1 VTLGYVVRRVLL
13 FVLVVWAATSFIFFL
28 PRLAPGRDPIRERL
42 SMMAV
47 SGSVMQSAI
56 EEMARA
62 YEARFGLDQPLY
74 LQYLRFLGDIARLD
88 FNYSLLMYPSR
99 VIDLI
104 GQALPWTI
112 GLLLTSTL
120 LAFSIGSLLGGLL
133 AWPKAPRALSYLLP
147 PLFAFSAVPYYLLG
161 VLLVYLLAFRLR
173 LFPIS
178 GGAPAGIV
186 PTLTLEYGLTV
197 IYHSILPAL
206 SIVLA
211 AIGFWALAMRGMMVT
226 TQGEDFMLLAEAKGL
241 KGWRVFLSY
250 GMRTSIL
257 PQITSLALSLG
268 HIVSGALL
276 VEIIF
281 QYPGVGT
288 LLFKAIS
295 GFDFFT
301 INGIVFFVIVG
312 VGLATLLL
320 DLTYH
325 LLDPRIKQVRT

>member
-1 VTLGYVVRRVLL
+1 MTPGYVVRRVLL
-13 FVLVVWAATSFIFFL
+13 FVLVVWMATSVIFFL

-42 SMMAV
+42 MMMSV

-74 LQYLRFLGDIARLD
+74 VQYFRFLGDIVQLD
-88 FNYSLLMYPSR
+88 FNVSLMMYPSR

-104 GQALPWTI
+104 GQALPWTV
-112 GLLLTSTL
+112 GLLLTATV
-120 LAFSIGSLLGGLL
+120 LAFSLGTLLGGLST
-133 AWPKAPRALSYLLP
+133 WPRAPRALSYLLP

-161 VLLVYLLAFRLR
+161 ILLVYLFALKLPI
-173 LFPIS
+173 FPIS
-178 GGAPAGIV
+178 GGAPTG
-186 PTLTLEYGLTV
+186 TLPSFTIGYMLTV
-197 IYHSILPAL
+197 AYHSALPAL
-206 SIVLA
+206 SMVLA
-211 AIGFWALAMRGMMVT
+211 ATGFWALGMRGMMVT
-226 TQGEDFMLLAEAKGL
+226 TQGEDFMIMAEAKGL
-241 KGWRVFLSY
+241 KGWRVFLHY
-250 GMRTSIL
+250 GMRTAIL
-257 PQITSLALSLG
+257 PQITALALSLG

-288 LLFKAIS
+288 LLYKAIT

-312 VGLATLLL
+312 VGIATLLL
-320 DLTYH
+320 DLSYH
-325 LLDPRIKQVRT
+325 ALDPRIKHART

>member
-1 VTLGYVVRRVLL
+1 MTPGYIVRRVLL
-13 FVLVVWAATSFIFFL
+13 FVLVVWMATSVIFFL

-42 SMMAV
+42 ALMAV
-47 SGSVMQSAI
+47 SGSVMQTAI

-62 YEARFGLDQPLY
+62 YEEKFGLDQPLY
-74 LQYLRFLGDIARLD
+74 VQYFRFLGDVARLD

-104 GQALPWTI
+104 GQALPWTV

-120 LAFSIGSLLGGLL
+120 LAFSIGTVLGGLTS
-133 AWPKAPRALSYLLP
+133 WPRAPRILSYLLP

-161 VLLVYLLAFRLR
+161 VLLVYLLAFKLPI
-173 LFPIS
+173 FPIS
-178 GGAPAGIV
+178 GGAPTGSLPEMPLGYA
-186 PTLTLEYGLTV
+186 LTV
-197 IYHSILPAL
+197 VYHSMLPAL

-211 AIGFWALAMRGMMVT
+211 ATGFWALGMRGMMVT
-226 TQGEDFMLLAEAKGL
+226 TQGEDFMVMAEAKGL
-241 KGWRVFLSY
+241 KGWRIFLTY
-250 GMRTSIL
+250 GMRTAIL
-257 PQITSLALSLG
+257 PQITSLALTLG

-288 LLFKAIS
+288 LLYKAIS

-312 VGLATLLL
+312 VGIATLLL
-320 DLTYH
+320 DLSYH
-325 LLDPRIKQVRT
+325 LLDPRIKRTQR

>member
-1 VTLGYVVRRVLL
+1 MTLRYVARRLLL
-13 FVLVVWAATSFIFFL
+13 FVFVVWAATSFIFFL
-28 PRLAPGRDPIRERL
+28 PRLAPGRDPVRERL

-47 SGSVMQSAI
+47 SGSVMQGAI
-56 EEMARA
+56 EAMARA
-62 YEARFGLDQPLY
+62 YEERFGLDQPLY
-74 LQYLRFLGDIARLD
+74 VQYLRFLGDVVRLD
-88 FNYSLLMYPSR
+88 FNYSLAMYPAR

-120 LAFSIGSLLGGLL
+120 LAFSIGSVLGGLM
-133 AWPKAPRALSYLLP
+133 AWPRAPRALGYLLP

-178 GGAPAGIV
+178 GGAPTGTV
-186 PTLTLEYGLTV
+186 PTLTPEYGLIV

-226 TQGEDFMLLAEAKGL
+226 TQGEDFMVLAEAKGL
-241 KGWRVFLSY
+241 KGWRIFLNY
-250 GMRTSIL
+250 GMRTAML
-257 PQITSLALSLG
+257 PQITSLALTLG

-288 LLFKAIS
+288 LLYKAIS
-295 GFDFFT
+295 GFDYFT
-301 INGIVFFVIVG
+301 INGIVFFIIVG

-325 LLDPRIKQVRT
+325 LLDPRIKQKQA

>member
-1 VTLGYVVRRVLL
+1 MTPGYVVRRLL
-13 FVLVVWAATSFIFFL
+13 MFALVIWMATSVIFFL

-42 SMMAV
+42 AMMAV

-62 YEARFGLDQPLY
+62 YEERFGLNQPLY
-74 LQYLRFLGDIARLD
+74 VQYLRFLGDIVRLD
-88 FNYSLLMYPSR
+88 FNVSLLMYPSR

-104 GQALPWTI
+104 GQALPWTV
-112 GLLLTSTL
+112 GLLLSSTL
-120 LAFSIGSLLGGLL
+120 IAFTFGTLLGGLST
-133 AWPKAPRALSYLLP
+133 WPRAPRFLTYLLP

-161 VLLVYLLAFRLR
+161 VLLVYLLAFKLPI
-173 LFPIS
+173 FPIS
-178 GGAPAGIV
+178 GGAPSGVLPSMTIG
-186 PTLTLEYGLTV
+186 YMLTV
-197 IYHSILPAL
+197 AYHTMLPAL

-211 AIGFWALAMRGMMVT
+211 AMGFWALGMRGMMVT
-226 TQGEDFMLLAEAKGL
+226 TQGEDFMVMADAKGL
-241 KGWRVFLSY
+241 KGWRVFLNY
-250 GMRTSIL
+250 GMRTAIL
-257 PQITSLALSLG
+257 PQITSLALTLG

-288 LLFKAIS
+288 LLYKAIS

-312 VGLATLLL
+312 VGIATLLL
-320 DLTYH
+320 DFSYH
-325 LLDPRIKQVRT
+325 VLDPRIKQART

>member
-1 VTLGYVVRRVLL
+1 
-13 FVLVVWAATSFIFFL
+13 
-28 PRLAPGRDPIRERL
+28 
-42 SMMAV
+42 
-47 SGSVMQSAI
+47 MQGAM

-62 YEARFGLDQPLY
+62 YEEKFGLDQPLY
-74 LQYLRFLGDIARLD
+74 VQYFRFMGDILRLD
-88 FNYSLLMYPSR
+88 FNVSLLMYPSR

-104 GQALPWTI
+104 GQALPWTV

-120 LAFSIGSLLGGLL
+120 LAFGLGTLLGGLST
-133 AWPKAPRALSYLLP
+133 WPRAPRFLSYLLP

-161 VLLVYLLAFRLR
+161 VLLVYVFAFKIPI
-173 LFPIS
+173 FPIS
-178 GGAPAGIV
+178 GGAPAGV
-186 PTLTLEYGLTV
+186 LPSLSLSYLLTV
-197 IYHSILPAL
+197 MYHSILPAM

-211 AIGFWALAMRGMMVT
+211 ATGFWALGMRGMMVT
-226 TQGEDFMLLAEAKGL
+226 TQGEDFMVMADAKGL
-241 KGWRVFLSY
+241 KGWRVFLNY
-250 GMRTSIL
+250 GMRTAIL
-257 PQITSLALSLG
+257 PQITSLALTLG

-288 LLFKAIS
+288 LLYKAIS

-320 DLTYH
+320 DFSYH
-325 LLDPRIKQVRT
+325 ILDPRIRHART

>member
-1 VTLGYVVRRVLL
+1 VTPGYIVRRVLL
-13 FVLVVWAATSFIFFL
+13 FVLVVWMATSVIFFL

-42 SMMAV
+42 AMMAV
-47 SGSVMQSAI
+47 SGSVMHTAI

-62 YEARFGLDQPLY
+62 YEEKFGLDQPLY
-74 LQYLRFLGDIARLD
+74 VQYFRFLGDIARLD
-88 FNYSLLMYPSR
+88 FNVSLLMYPSR

-104 GQALPWTI
+104 GQALPWTV
-112 GLLLTSTL
+112 GLLGVSTL
-120 LAFSIGSLLGGLL
+120 MAFSIGTLLGGL
-133 AWPKAPRALSYLLP
+133 ATWPRAPRILSYLLP

-161 VLLVYLLAFRLR
+161 ILLVYLLAFNLP

-178 GGAPAGIV
+178 GGAPTG
-186 PTLTLEYGLTV
+186 TLPSLSISYGLMV
-197 IYHSILPAL
+197 VYHSILPAL

-211 AIGFWALAMRGMMVT
+211 ATGFWALGMRGMMVT
-226 TQGEDFMLLAEAKGL
+226 TQGEDFMVMAEAKGL
-241 KGWRVFLSY
+241 KGWRVFLHY
-250 GMRTSIL
+250 GMRTAIL
-257 PQITSLALSLG
+257 PQITLLALALG

-288 LLFKAIS
+288 LLYKAIS

-312 VGLATLLL
+312 VGVATLLL

-325 LLDPRIKQVRT
+325 LLDPRIKQART

>member
-1 VTLGYVVRRVLL
+1 VTPGYIVRRVLL
-13 FVLVVWAATSFIFFL
+13 FVLVVWMATSVIFFL

-42 SMMAV
+42 ALMSV

-74 LQYLRFLGDIARLD
+74 VQYFRFLGDIVRLD
-88 FNYSLLMYPSR
+88 FNVSLLMYPSR

-104 GQALPWTI
+104 GQALPWTV

-120 LAFSIGSLLGGLL
+120 MAFTLGTLLGGLST
-133 AWPKAPRALSYLLP
+133 WPRAPRFLSYLLP
-147 PLFAFSAVPYYLLG
+147 PLFAFSAIPYYLLG
-161 VLLVYLLAFRLR
+161 VLLVYCFAFLIPI
-173 LFPIS
+173 FPIS
-178 GGAPAGIV
+178 GGAPTGTV
-186 PTLTLEYGLTV
+186 PTLTPGYALTV
-197 IYHSILPAL
+197 VYHSLLPAL

-211 AIGFWALAMRGMMVT
+211 ATGFWALGMRGMMVT
-226 TQGEDFMLLAEAKGL
+226 TQGEDFMVMAEAKGL
-241 KGWRVFLSY
+241 RGWRVFLNY
-250 GMRTSIL
+250 GMRTAIL
-257 PQITSLALSLG
+257 PQITSLALTLG

-288 LLFKAIS
+288 LLYKAIS

-312 VGLATLLL
+312 VGVATLLL

-325 LLDPRIKQVRT
+325 LLDPRIKQTRS

>member
-1 VTLGYVVRRVLL
+1 
-13 FVLVVWAATSFIFFL
+13 
-28 PRLAPGRDPIRERL
+28 
-42 SMMAV
+42 MAV
-47 SGSVMQSAI
+47 SGSVMQGAM

-62 YEARFGLDQPLY
+62 YNEKFGLDQPLY
-74 LQYLRFLGDIARLD
+74 IQYFRFMGDILRLD
-88 FNYSLLMYPSR
+88 FNVSLLMYPSR

-104 GQALPWTI
+104 GQALPWTV

-120 LAFSIGSLLGGLL
+120 LAFSLGTILGGLST
-133 AWPKAPRALSYLLP
+133 WPRAPRFLTYLLP

-161 VLLVYLLAFRLR
+161 VLLVYVFAFKIPI
-173 LFPIS
+173 FPIS
-178 GGAPAGIV
+178 GGAPTG
-186 PTLTLEYGLTV
+186 TLPSLSVSYMLNV
-197 IYHSILPAL
+197 MYHSILPAM

-211 AIGFWALAMRGMMVT
+211 ATGFWALGMRGMMVT
-226 TQGEDFMLLAEAKGL
+226 TQGEDFMVMADAKGL
-241 KGWRVFLSY
+241 KGWRVFLNY
-250 GMRTSIL
+250 GMRTAIL
-257 PQITSLALSLG
+257 PQITSLALTLG

-288 LLFKAIS
+288 LLYKAIS

-320 DLTYH
+320 DFSYH
-325 LLDPRIKQVRT
+325 VLDPRIRHARK

>member
-1 VTLGYVVRRVLL
+1 MTPGYIVRRVLL
-13 FVLVVWAATSFIFFL
+13 FVLVVWMATSVIFFL

-42 SMMAV
+42 ALMAV
-47 SGSVMQSAI
+47 SGSVMQTAI

-62 YEARFGLDQPLY
+62 YEEKFGLDQPLY
-74 LQYLRFLGDIARLD
+74 VQYFRFLGDVARLD

-104 GQALPWTI
+104 GQALPWTV

-120 LAFSIGSLLGGLL
+120 LAFTLGTVLGGLTT
-133 AWPKAPRALSYLLP
+133 WPRAPRILSYLLP

-161 VLLVYLLAFRLR
+161 VLLVYLLAFKIP

-178 GGAPAGIV
+178 GGAPTG
-186 PTLTLEYGLTV
+186 TLPELTIGYALTV
-197 IYHSILPAL
+197 VYHSMLPAL

-211 AIGFWALAMRGMMVT
+211 ATGFWALGMRGMMVT
-226 TQGEDFMLLAEAKGL
+226 TQGEDFMIMAEAKGL
-241 KGWRVFLSY
+241 KGWRIFLNY
-250 GMRTSIL
+250 GMRTAIL
-257 PQITSLALSLG
+257 PQITALALTLG

-281 QYPGVGT
+281 QFPGVGT
-288 LLFKAIS
+288 LLYKAIS

-312 VGLATLLL
+312 VGVATLLL
-320 DLTYH
+320 DLSYH
-325 LLDPRIKQVRT
+325 LLDPRIKRTQS

>member
-1 VTLGYVVRRVLL
+1 MLL
-13 FVLVVWAATSFIFFL
+13 FILVVWMATSVIFFL

-42 SMMAV
+42 ALMAV
-47 SGSVMQSAI
+47 SGSVMQGAI

-62 YEARFGLDQPLY
+62 YEERFGLNQPLY
-74 LQYLRFLGDIARLD
+74 VQYFRFLGDIIRLD

-104 GQALPWTI
+104 GQALPWTV

-120 LAFSIGSLLGGLL
+120 LAFAIGTLLGALTT
-133 AWPKAPRALSYLLP
+133 WPRAPRILTYLLP

-161 VLLVYLLAFRLR
+161 VLLVYLLAFKLP

-178 GGAPAGIV
+178 GGAPTGVLPDLSLSYII
-186 PTLTLEYGLTV
+186 TV

-211 AIGFWALAMRGMMVT
+211 ATGFWALGMRGMMVT
-226 TQGEDFMLLAEAKGL
+226 TQGEDFMLMADAKGL
-241 KGWRVFLSY
+241 KGWRILLNY
-250 GMRTSIL
+250 GMRTAIL
-257 PQITSLALSLG
+257 PQMTALALSLG

-288 LLFKAIS
+288 LLYKAIS

-312 VGLATLLL
+312 VGVATLLL
-320 DLTYH
+320 DLSYH
-325 LLDPRIKQVRT
+325 LLDPRIRRIRT

>member
-1 VTLGYVVRRVLL
+1 VTLSYVARRFLL

-28 PRLAPGRDPIRERL
+28 PRLAPGRDPVRERL
-42 SMMAV
+42 SMMSV
-47 SGSVMQSAI
+47 SGSVMQGAI
-56 EEMARA
+56 EAMARA
-62 YEARFGLDQPLY
+62 YEERFGLDQPLY
-74 LQYLRFLGDIARLD
+74 VQYFRFLGDVVRLD
-88 FNYSLLMYPSR
+88 FNYSLAMYPAR

-120 LAFSIGSLLGGLL
+120 LAFSIGSVLGGLM
-133 AWPKAPRALSYLLP
+133 AWPRAPRALSYLLP

-161 VLLVYLLAFRLR
+161 VLLVYLLAFRLK

-178 GGAPAGIV
+178 GGAPTGTV

-197 IYHSILPAL
+197 VYHTILPAL

-211 AIGFWALAMRGMMVT
+211 SIGFWAMAMRGMMVT
-226 TQGEDFMLLAEAKGL
+226 TQGEDFMILAEAKGL
-241 KGWRVFLSY
+241 KGWRIFLGY
-250 GMRTSIL
+250 GMRTAML
-257 PQITSLALSLG
+257 PQITSLALALG

-288 LLFKAIS
+288 LLYKAIS
-295 GFDFFT
+295 GFDYFT

-325 LLDPRIKQVRT
+325 LLDPRIKQART